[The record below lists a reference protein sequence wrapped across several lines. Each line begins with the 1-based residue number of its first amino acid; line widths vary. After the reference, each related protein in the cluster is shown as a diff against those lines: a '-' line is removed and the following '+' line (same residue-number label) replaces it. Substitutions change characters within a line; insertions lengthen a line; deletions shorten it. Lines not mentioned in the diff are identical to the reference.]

1 MYRLSGAGDADRTA
15 ACGVYDGTQEVT
27 ADELTWAHADRLH
40 LQWHEML
47 GIPDDGYRFAE
58 QMGADEDDS
67 LED

>member
-1 MYRLSGAGDADRTA
+1 VVDDNST
-15 ACGVYDGTQEVT
+15 DGTQEVT

-58 QMGADEDDS
+58 QMGACEDDS